1 MTSHREPPRPPEA
14 VWKIHGTRSVYDSW
28 WCGLE
33 LVDVELPSGRRFDHE
48 AIRVPR
54 DAVGTAVVV
63 DDALLMIWR
72 HRMIP
77 AAWGWEIPAGVIDP
91 GEEPAAAARRE
102 VVEETGWDP
111 GPTEELFAWHPSSGM
126 SDQRFHLHRASTAD
140 HLGDPSD
147 VDEAVEVGWIPL
159 SDLAGMVDR
168 GQIVDG
174 LTMVAVWRTL
184 AEAHC

>member
-1 MTSHREPPRPPEA
+1 M
-14 VWKIHGTRSVYDSW
+14 WKIHGVRPLYESH

-33 LVDVELPSGRRFDHE
+33 ILDVEIPSGRRFDHE

-77 AAWGWEIPAGVIDP
+77 AVWGWEIPAGAIDP
-91 GEEPAAAARRE
+91 GEEPAQAARRE
-102 VVEETGWDP
+102 VIEETGWDP
-111 GPTEELFAWHPSSGM
+111 GATSALFAWHPSSGM
-126 SDQRFHLHRASTAD
+126 SDQRFHLHQASTATL
-140 HLGDPSD
+140 LGEPTDL
-147 VDEAVEVGWIPL
+147 DEAVEVAWIPL
-159 SDLAGMVDR
+159 ADLAAMVAA
-168 GQIVDG
+168 GEIVDG

-184 AEAHC
+184 ADTAR